1 MSSENRIGASSGSS
15 SFGAAALGGPQRG
28 VLPLSSCVFRPVD
41 PGAQNPPS
49 LGGRVE
55 LGGKDLGPGGVKD
68 INVPLKVTI
77 PREIL
82 IGDGPGYLAGHAR
95 WNFDKPGDV
104 QFDVDQLLQSF
115 ESKEGQD
122 IARPLLVAILE
133 AIRDEQDP
141 QFDWDKDP
149 NKKLDQIHGVFALC
163 DYLSLQGF
171 QEKHLEPFYEKF
183 PGIAISD
190 TPDTVFSLHRSEA
203 ELSPVLTDFRALKC
217 LIIQGP
223 VSQNFLDS
231 LPPTLLRL
239 DLSSCDMTN
248 RILMRKEVALAAVA
262 QEGWA
267 LRFASAG
274 LRGDKEVV
282 LAAVA
287 QDGRALRF
295 ASVELTGDK
304 EVVMAAVA
312 QDGSALQRASPNLQ
326 ADKEVVMAAV
336 AQDGRVLEHV
346 SDALKA
352 DRDVVLAA
360 VAQDGWALGF
370 ASAGLRVDPDV
381 VIVARGARVHPFT
394 G

>member
-262 QEGWA
+262 QNGRA
-267 LRFASAG
+267 VAFASPE
-274 LRGDKEVV
+274 LQKDEEVII
-282 LAAVA
+282 AV
-287 QDGRALRF
+287 RAHNPHAF
-295 ASVELTGDK
+295 WWE
-304 EVVMAAVA
+304 
-312 QDGSALQRASPNLQ
+312 
-326 ADKEVVMAAV
+326 
-336 AQDGRVLEHV
+336 
-346 SDALKA
+346 
-352 DRDVVLAA
+352 
-360 VAQDGWALGF
+360 
-370 ASAGLRVDPDV
+370 
-381 VIVARGARVHPFT
+381 
-394 G
+394 